1 MQQEVPFARAARQK
15 RPMAPFWEEML
26 APRALRAIARVDGKR
41 LALQPCGFDEALPLF
56 ERAARAL
63 RLAAVEDV
71 RRMAAKNPGII
82 RIARDPATGEPVAL
96 FAFLPLNEF
105 GAGMFV
111 SGQAD
116 GSRPDPAWI
125 TRPGEKPVALYKW
138 LFFGPDLYMRCLASI
153 GEIFSSLA
161 GGPCPVLT
169 RGATK
174 LSEDLHLKL
183 GYLRAATVYPAAPQW
198 LLVLLPTAAPVPE
211 RRARPSI
218 EIRQVR
224 SFEALSHVI
233 AIRSATYIAEQF
245 PTHEEEFDGND
256 FCATHLVGYIDGDP
270 AGAVRIRYF
279 GDFAK
284 LERLAV
290 KLEYRRSKLAFRLV
304 RAALEHIRRKGFTR
318 VYGHASEAMVPFWR
332 LHGGRYVEGRPSFRF
347 ANIEYREIY
356 CDLEPDPLAIR
367 FGVHPMMTLRPEGLW
382 DEPGS
387 LDWSNLAAD
396 SVRSDLLTL
405 WSGLTEGAKQTRG
418 GSRLAGTRPLS
429 CLEIAN
435 G

>member
-1 MQQEVPFARAARQK
+1 MQQEVPFRLAP
-15 RPMAPFWEEML
+15 RPSTPIAPFWEEML
-26 APRALRAIARVDGKR
+26 APRALRTIARVDGSR
-41 LALQPCGFDEALPLF
+41 IGLEPCTFDEALPLF
-56 ERAARAL
+56 ERAAREL
-63 RLAAVEDV
+63 RLAPLAEV
-71 RRMAAKNPGII
+71 RRMAAKNPDIVHL
-82 RIARDPATGEPVAL
+82 ARDPGTGEANAL

-116 GSRPDPAWI
+116 ASRPDPAWI
-125 TRPGEKPVALYKW
+125 TRAGEKPVAIYKW
-138 LFFGPDLYMRCLASI
+138 LFFGHDLYMRCLASI
-153 GEIFSSLA
+153 GRLFSVLA
-161 GGPCPVLT
+161 DGPCPVLT
-169 RGATK
+169 RGATA
-174 LSEDLHLKL
+174 LSEKLHLKL
-183 GYLRAATVYPAAPQW
+183 GYLRAGTVYPGAPDW
-198 LLVLLPTAAPVPE
+198 LLVLLPAAVPSLE
-211 RRARPSI
+211 RRVAPSI

-224 SFEALSHVI
+224 SFEDLSHVV
-233 AIRSATYIAEQF
+233 AIRSATYLAEQF
-245 PTHEEEFDGND
+245 PSHREEFDGND
-256 FCATHLVGYIDGDP
+256 FCATHLVGYVDGDP

-284 LERLAV
+284 IERLAV
-290 KLEYRRSKLAFRLV
+290 KLEYRRSRLAFRLA

-332 LHGGRYVEGRPSFRF
+332 LHGGRYVENRPPFRF

-387 LDWSNLAAD
+387 LDWSNLAED
-396 SVRSDLLTL
+396 PLRGDLMGL
-405 WSGLTEGAKQTRG
+405 WSGLIHGARRARG
-418 GSRLAGTRPLS
+418 LPSLTAPEHLS
-429 CLEIAN
+429 CEETVN